1 MNVDDPMFTTK
12 SLNCASCAKG
22 VVNMAGFRAE
32 HISWANFPVKSGIMF
47 SKRSL
52 GF

>member
-1 MNVDDPMFTTK
+1 MFTTK

-22 VVNMAGFRAE
+22 VVNMGGFRAD
-32 HISWANFPVKSGIMF
+32 HISWANFPVKESGNTRGSM
-47 SKRSL
+47 